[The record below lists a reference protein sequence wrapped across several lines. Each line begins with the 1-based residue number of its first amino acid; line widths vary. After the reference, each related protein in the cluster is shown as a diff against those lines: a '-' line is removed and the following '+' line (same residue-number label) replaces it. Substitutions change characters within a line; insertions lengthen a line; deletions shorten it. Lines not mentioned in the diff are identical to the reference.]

1 MGRVMNHQDIAR
13 YLAVGVAAAAVAV
26 WAVNGRYES
35 VYRALILDHWTG
47 DLYTHSVYHEKPS
60 PAKLVPM
67 DGNPFEGA
75 TNPFEKGDDWLGLEP
90 KRYLSEEE
98 VFGEKQKPGEANM
111 FDQFDEPEPQQ

>member
-1 MGRVMNHQDIAR
+1 MSHRDIAR

-35 VYRALILDHWTG
+35 AYRALILDHWTG
-47 DLYTHSVYHEKPS
+47 DLYTNVKYHEKPA
-60 PAKLVPM
+60 PADASQFKGAV
-67 DGNPFEGA
+67 NPF
-75 TNPFEKGDDWLGLEP
+75 NKNDDWLGLEP

-98 VFGEKQKPGEANM
+98 VFGEKQPPKEANM